1 MTEIPRFAAG
11 PSASGQAP
19 AAASSAAPVTP
30 LGAATN
36 LTWTYTKLA
45 LTGVI
50 WGGTFIA
57 GRIVAAEAAPF
68 SAAFLRF
75 VIASVVLVGVLYRS
89 AGGFP
94 KLPGRQWLPVLLLGL
109 SGVFFYNY
117 FFFAGLETI
126 TAGRASLII
135 ATNPVVIAMLAA
147 ALFRESLH
155 PLKLAGLFLSMS
167 GAVVVITRG
176 DPAAMFHGGVG
187 LGEFYIFGCVA
198 SWVAYS
204 LIGKIAMRDLSP
216 LAAVTYSCLVG
227 MLCLAPPAFAEGL
240 AGAFTAY
247 GAATWLGLLYLGLFG
262 SAIGFIW
269 YYQGIRVIGPSR
281 AGVFI
286 NIVPVSA
293 LVLAFLILAEP
304 VDGSLIIGALLVG
317 AGVTCTNRGNRP
329 A

>member
-1 MTEIPRFAAG
+1 VSEVPCSMARPGAPGQT
-11 PSASGQAP
+11 PSAGSI
-19 AAASSAAPVTP
+19 AAPGTA
-30 LGAATN
+30 LGAAPN
-36 LTWTYTKLA
+36 LTWTYAKLA

-75 VIASVVLVGVLYRS
+75 VIASLVLAAVLYRS

-94 KLPGRQWLPVLLLGL
+94 KLPRRQWLPVLLLGL

-135 ATNPVVIAMLAA
+135 ATNPVVIAVLAA
-147 ALFRESLH
+147 ALFREPLH
-155 PLKLAGLFLSMS
+155 PLKLAGIFLSMS
-167 GAVVVITRG
+167 GAMVVISRG
-176 DPAAMFHGGVG
+176 DPTAMFHGGVG

-227 MLCLAPPAFAEGL
+227 MFCLAPPAFAEGL
-240 AGAFTAY
+240 AGALTAY

-304 VDGSLIIGALLVG
+304 IDGSLIVGALLVG
-317 AGVTCTNRGNRP
+317 AGVTCTNRGKLP